1 MKCELL
7 LNFCN
12 QISRKKL
19 RYWYY
24 LSYEIFILEHI
35 FWFPPGGKKKKK
47 KKKRRIL
54 AAKTLAQNHVALNV
68 SHGCSP
74 RVMKGGY
81 WRLGHC
87 RVFLASGTKRGWVIQ
102 LCLLSLTFHNFQR
115 PYVFDH
121 HVGPFLSMVQWFTYP
136 ILSHV
141 LSHILPCKFHTNIYM
156 NSIFSLFC
164 FVSILIGRGIL
175 RLSNINLGLGSSCM
189 FDFFFFLLK
198 WLKVCNNCYIAIV

>member
-1 MKCELL
+1 M
-7 LNFCN
+7 
-12 QISRKKL
+12 
-19 RYWYY
+19 
-24 LSYEIFILEHI
+24 
-35 FWFPPGGKKKKK
+35 
-47 KKKRRIL
+47 
-54 AAKTLAQNHVALNV
+54 AAKTLAHNNVALNV

-136 ILSHV
+136 LLSHV

-189 FDFFFFLLK
+189 FDFFFLLK